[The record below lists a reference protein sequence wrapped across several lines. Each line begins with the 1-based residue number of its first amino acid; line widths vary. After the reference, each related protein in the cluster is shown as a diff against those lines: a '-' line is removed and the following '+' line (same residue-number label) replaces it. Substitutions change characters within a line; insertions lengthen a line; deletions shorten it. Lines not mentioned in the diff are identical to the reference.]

1 MELEYLKLAN
11 SPLMWISVIPAVAL
25 VVLQATMFTKRA
37 VSDGL
42 KMGVTKE
49 QMMIG
54 AKSAATAAI
63 GPSIVVVIG
72 MVALLASVGGPVAWM
87 RLAYIGSVT
96 YELGAADKATAAVG
110 CQLGTSNMTEEA
122 FACAVWVMCIC
133 CLGWIIISAR
143 AFPIVSNGSFSAQ
156 TAAVIV
162 GFIVTVALTL
172 YANKTNASWAKKF
185 GMTIAMIVGMIGGTI
200 FLL

>member
-25 VVLQATMFTKRA
+25 VVLQAAMFTKRA

-110 CQLGTSNMTEEA
+110 CQLGTSNTVSYTHLDVYKRQA
-122 FACAVWVMCIC
+122 FSNSIC
-133 CLGWIIISAR
+133 ELM
-143 AFPIVSNGSFSAQ
+143 Q
-156 TAAVIV
+156 E
-162 GFIVTVALTL
+162 
-172 YANKTNASWAKKF
+172 
-185 GMTIAMIVGMIGGTI
+185 
-200 FLL
+200 